1 MFLGDKKDG
10 IPSLIFKMIRFL
22 DYGRKERSDGI
33 ASKQMRL
40 VRVSMM
46 IISFIHKD

>member
-22 DYGRKERSDGI
+22 DYARSDITYVKLTIIGNRRYWESERSL
-33 ASKQMRL
+33 AYCK
-40 VRVSMM
+40 
-46 IISFIHKD
+46 